1 VASGGVIARDSAAAD
16 NAAMRWDL
24 FCRVV
29 DNWGDLGV
37 CWRLAADLAAR
48 GGSVRL
54 WCDDV
59 ALLRW
64 MAPQG
69 APGVAVHGWDD
80 PARAAD
86 LGDVV
91 IEAFGCHL
99 PDDVVAA
106 IGARRPVWINLEYL
120 SAEAYVERSHGLP
133 SPQPGGLAKWFFYP
147 GFTAATGGLIREP
160 GLIERR
166 AAFDRDAWLARRGIE
181 LGTGERV
188 VVLFC
193 YPGAPV
199 DALVAAL
206 QDRPTRLLATAGVA
220 APTARG
226 LVKVLPLPHIS
237 QEEFD
242 HLLWSADLNFVRGED
257 SLVRAI
263 WAGAPFVWQLYPQS
277 DGAQAGKLEAFLD
290 RIDADAITRGTFRR
304 WNGLGSAP
312 LVPPPAPGAWRD
324 GLLGAPDLVSKL
336 LGFVASER

>member
-1 VASGGVIARDSAAAD
+1 MVSGTVIAGDSAAAD

-29 DNWGDLGV
+29 DNWGDIGV
-37 CWRLAADLAAR
+37 CWRLAADLASR
-48 GGSVRL
+48 GEQVRL
-54 WCDDV
+54 WSDEL
-59 ALLRW
+59 APLRW

-69 APGVAVHGWDD
+69 APGVAVHAWDD

-99 PDDVVAA
+99 PDDVVVA
-106 IGARRPVWINLEYL
+106 IGTRRPVWINLEYL
-120 SAEAYVERSHGLP
+120 SSEPYVERSHGLP
-133 SPQPGGLAKWFFYP
+133 SPQANGQVKWFFYP
-147 GFTAATGGLIREP
+147 GFTAATGGLIRER
-160 GLIERR
+160 GLMERR
-166 AAFDRDAWLARRGIE
+166 AAFDRRAWLAQQRIE
-181 LGTGERV
+181 HHSGERI

-199 DALVAAL
+199 EALVDALR
-206 QDRPTRLLATAGVA
+206 DRPTRLLAAAGVP
-220 APTARG
+220 APASRG
-226 LVKVLPLPHIS
+226 LVKVASLPHLT
-237 QEEFD
+237 QLEFD

-277 DGAQAGKLEAFLD
+277 DDVHAGKLDAFLQ
-290 RIDADAITRGTFRR
+290 RIGADAATQASFRR

-312 LVPPPAPGAWRD
+312 LVPPPAPGGWRD
-324 GLLGAPDLVSKL
+324 ELLGQADLVSRL
-336 LGFVASER
+336 LGFVASKG